1 MSPLTE
7 MAEIFHLMG
16 DVNRLHILLAC
27 LDKPVPVTELANQ
40 LGLSPSLVSHHLR
53 LLKASRLLRAERQ
66 GKQIFYCVDDDHV
79 RCILKDMQVHLSD
92 RCLTHEDE
100 G

>member
-1 MSPLTE
+1 MNPLIE

-16 DVNRLHILLAC
+16 DINRLQILLAC
-27 LDKPVPVTELANQ
+27 LDKPVPVMDFANQ

-66 GKQIFYCVDDDHV
+66 GKQIFYCVNDEHV
-79 RCILKDMQVHLSD
+79 RCILQDMVVHLSD
-92 RCLTHEDE
+92 TCHKDTEE
-100 G
+100 I

>member
-1 MSPLTE
+1 MTPLIE

-16 DVNRLHILLAC
+16 DVNRLQLLLAC
-27 LDKPVPVTELANQ
+27 LEKPVSVTPLANH

-66 GKQIFYCVDDDHV
+66 GKQIFYCVDDEHV
-79 RCILKDMQVHLSD
+79 RSILQDMLVHLSD
-92 RCLTHEDE
+92 TCNKSIEE
-100 G
+100 V